1 MNVALR
7 EDLAESDCLPGP
19 SGCRQKGELDWDAF
33 GPVGRWPERRARI
46 IPVRR
51 LARGVVF
58 AILAVVVG
66 LATNVASANTT
77 TTAAPGDTT
86 DTTGAGDPAD
96 TTETTTAAEGGDA
109 DTSETTAV
117 DTETTE
123 PETTDPDTT
132 DAGTETTVT
141 EGEST
146 ETTAAPQPATDEER
160 EKLKAAESAK
170 AREVDAANARLGV
183 LSDALA
189 VLRQNVETQ
198 AAEVE
203 IATRQ
208 LETAEAS
215 LNAVNQDVAELE
227 ETVVALEIGLSDQ
240 AIRSFKGELLDSA
253 VIEVGSNP
261 NQAIRMQAM
270 LAKATESDI
279 DYVNELAGVREV
291 LLGRRADVER
301 AARLAEES
309 RQASQEQ
316 LAALEEDQQAQ
327 LQLAGAAEDRLDHLL
342 SERATLA
349 RLGADYNDGAA
360 DEQALVAQLAQTPA
374 PAVPATPSTGTST
387 VTEADI
393 RLAGNGIEVHVDIVE
408 DIRQLLADAAADGVE
423 LAGGGYRDSEG
434 QIRARIANCGTS
446 QYAIYEMRSSQCS
459 PPTARPG
466 RSQHERGLAIDFT
479 YNGRLIRSRSGAGWN
494 WLNANAS
501 KYGLFNLPSEPWHWS
516 TTGR

>member
-1 MNVALR
+1 MNVASR
-7 EDLAESDCLPGP
+7 DDLAESNCLPGP
-19 SGCRQKGELDWDAF
+19 SARPETDELDWDAF
-33 GPVGRWPERRARI
+33 GPEGRWPDQRARLG
-46 IPVRR
+46 PLHRV
-51 LARGVVF
+51 ARGSAF
-58 AILAVVVG
+58 AVLALVVG
-66 LATNVASANTT
+66 LATNVAAANTT
-77 TTAAPGDTT
+77 TTAAAENTT
-86 DTTGAGDPAD
+86 ETTEAG
-96 TTETTTAAEGGDA
+96 TTETTTAGDGSEP
-109 DTSETTAV
+109 DSETTVAEA
-117 DTETTE
+117 DST
-123 PETTDPDTT
+123 DTT
-132 DAGTETTVT
+132 AEDSGGEETTETTVA
-141 EGEST
+141 ESEAEPT
-146 ETTAAPQPATDEER
+146 ETTAAPQPASDEER
-160 EKLKAAESAK
+160 AKLEAAESAK

-189 VLRQNVETQ
+189 VLRQDVETQ

-215 LNAVNQDVAELE
+215 LVAVNQDVADLELA
-227 ETVVALEIGLSDQ
+227 VADLEVGLSNQ
-240 AIRSFKGELLDSA
+240 AIRSFKGELLDTA

-279 DYVNELAGVREV
+279 DYVNELAGAREV

-301 AARLAEES
+301 AARIAEES
-309 RQASQEQ
+309 RQASAEQ
-316 LAALEEDQQAQ
+316 LSALEEDQLAQ
-327 LQLAGAAEDRLDHLL
+327 LQLAGAAEERLDHLL

-349 RLGADYNDGAA
+349 RLGADYNEGSV
-360 DEQALVAQLAQTPA
+360 DEEALVAQLAQTPA

-387 VTEADI
+387 VTEAEI
-393 RLAGNGIEVHVDIVE
+393 RVAGNGIDVHVDIVD
-408 DIRQLLADAAADGVE
+408 DIRRLLADAAADGVE

-434 QIRARIANCGTS
+434 QIRARMANCGTS

-479 YNGRLIRSRSGAGWN
+479 YNGKLIRSRSGAGWN
-494 WLNANAS
+494 WLNANAA

>member
-1 MNVALR
+1 MNVASR
-7 EDLAESDCLPGP
+7 EDLAESNCLPGP
-19 SGCRQKGELDWDAF
+19 SARPKADELDWDAF
-33 GPVGRWPERRARI
+33 GPVGRWPDRRARTF
-46 IPVRR
+46 PFRR
-51 LARGVVF
+51 LFRGSAF
-58 AILAVVVG
+58 AFLVLAVG

-77 TTAAPGDTT
+77 TTAAEEN
-86 DTTGAGDPAD
+86 
-96 TTETTTAAEGGDA
+96 TTETTEAA
-109 DTSETTAV
+109 DTSETTVAG
-117 DTETTE
+117 DG
-123 PETTDPDTT
+123 TDPDTSETTVAESDGT
-132 DAGTETTVT
+132 DTTEQDTGETTETTVA
-141 EGEST
+141 EPESET
-146 ETTAAPQPATDEER
+146 AETTTAPQPATDEER
-160 EKLKAAESAK
+160 AKLEAAESAK

-183 LSDALA
+183 LSEALA
-189 VLRQNVETQ
+189 VLRQDVETR

-215 LNAVNQDVAELE
+215 LLAVNQDVADLEQAVAELE
-227 ETVVALEIGLSDQ
+227 VGLSNQ
-240 AIRSFKGELLDSA
+240 AIRSFKGELLDTA

-279 DYVNELAGVREV
+279 DYVNELAGAREV

-301 AARLAEES
+301 AARIAEES
-309 RQASQEQ
+309 RQASTEQ
-316 LAALEEDQQAQ
+316 LSALEEDQLAQ
-327 LQLAGAAEDRLDHLL
+327 LQLAGAAEERLDHLL

-349 RLGADYNDGAA
+349 RLGADYNDGSV
-360 DEQALVAQLAQTPA
+360 DEQALVAQLAQSPA

-387 VTEADI
+387 VTEAEI
-393 RLAGNGIEVHVDIVE
+393 RVAGNGIDVHVDIVD
-408 DIRQLLADAAADGVE
+408 DIRRLLADAAADGVE

-434 QIRARIANCGTS
+434 QIRARMANCGTS

-479 YNGRLIRSRSGAGWN
+479 HNGKLIRSRSGAGWN
-494 WLNANAS
+494 WLNANAA